1 MSNPIVDRFILGF
14 QKGMA
19 MYWHPFVTISN
30 EVRKLCHL
38 RTHHKKRQH
47 A

>member
-1 MSNPIVDRFILGF
+1 MSNPIIDRLIRGF
-14 QKGMA
+14 QKGIA
-19 MYWHPFVTISN
+19 MYWHPFVTIFT

-38 RTHHKKRQH
+38 RARHKKSQQ